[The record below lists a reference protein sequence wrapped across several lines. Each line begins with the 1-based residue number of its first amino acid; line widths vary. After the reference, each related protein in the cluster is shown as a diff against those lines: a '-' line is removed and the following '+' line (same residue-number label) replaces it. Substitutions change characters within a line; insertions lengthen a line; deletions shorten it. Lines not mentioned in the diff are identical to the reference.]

1 MAVKRTSLRVVMFPW
16 LAHGHIFP
24 FLELAK
30 ILSRKNFH
38 IYLCSTPINLDP
50 IKKSLQTDSSDDFS
64 IELVEHHLPT
74 LPELPPHYHT
84 TKNLPPHLIL
94 NLINAFHNS
103 SPIFSEIITNLK
115 PDLLIYDGFQPWSA
129 KTASS
134 QGIPSVHFSTSG
146 STAMSF
152 FHHTYTHKTSDTF
165 PWPAIRLNEHETRDL
180 AAASE
185 HVTVEDLAEGFAFGV
200 FRLSC
205 DIILI
210 KSYRGIEGKYMDNL
224 STLCNKKIVPT
235 GPLITFAQDQ
245 ENADSDIMKWLS
257 EREEHSTLY
266 ISFGSENYFSRE
278 QIRGIAKG
286 LEMSD
291 VNFIWV
297 ARSSAGSEFAVEE
310 ALPEGFLDRVK
321 QRGMVVQGWVPQTA
335 ILAHPGVGGFMS
347 HCGWSSMMESVYF
360 GVPMVALPL
369 KLDQPLNARLV
380 VEAGVGVEVVRD
392 EDGGFDGEG
401 VVKAINEVI
410 VEERGEGFRRK
421 AREMSAKMKMEEDDT
436 IHEVVEE
443 LSRICMMKRA
453 TEDDQ
458 GIESVF

>member
-38 IYLCSTPINLDP
+38 IYLCSTPINLDS
-50 IKKSLQTDSSDDFS
+50 IKNNLQTDSS
-64 IELVEHHLPT
+64 
-74 LPELPPHYHT
+74 
-84 TKNLPPHLIL
+84 
-94 NLINAFHNS
+94 
-103 SPIFSEIITNLK
+103 
-115 PDLLIYDGFQPWSA
+115 DLLIYDGFQPWSA

-134 QGIPSVHFSTSG
+134 LGIPSVHFSTSG
-146 STAMSF
+146 STAISF
-152 FHHTYTHKTSDTF
+152 FHHTNTHKTSDTF

-180 AAASE
+180 VAASE

-210 KSYRGIEGKYMDNL
+210 KSCRGIEGKYMDHL

-278 QIRGIAKG
+278 QIGGIAKG

-297 ARSSAGSEFAVEE
+297 ARSPAGSEFVVEE
-310 ALPEGFLDRVK
+310 ALPEGFFDRV
-321 QRGMVVQGWVPQTA
+321 
-335 ILAHPGVGGFMS
+335 
-347 HCGWSSMMESVYF
+347 
-360 GVPMVALPL
+360 
-369 KLDQPLNARLV
+369 
-380 VEAGVGVEVVRD
+380 
-392 EDGGFDGEG
+392 
-401 VVKAINEVI
+401 
-410 VEERGEGFRRK
+410 
-421 AREMSAKMKMEEDDT
+421 
-436 IHEVVEE
+436 
-443 LSRICMMKRA
+443 
-453 TEDDQ
+453 
-458 GIESVF
+458 